1 LGQEHDNPITEEGA
15 TLNENSPAIIPGI
28 NTQPKH
34 IESGVIPL
42 TIEEEARRA
51 NAEAE
56 RQSTKKETS

>member
-1 LGQEHDNPITEEGA
+1 M
-15 TLNENSPAIIPGI
+15 NENSPTTFPGL